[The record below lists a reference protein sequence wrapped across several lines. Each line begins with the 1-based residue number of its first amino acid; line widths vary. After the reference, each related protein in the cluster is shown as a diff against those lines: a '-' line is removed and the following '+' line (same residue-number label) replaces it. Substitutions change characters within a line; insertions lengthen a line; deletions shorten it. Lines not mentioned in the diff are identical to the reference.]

1 MTWNCMFLFVW
12 WCLTPLST
20 IFQLYRGGQF
30 YWWRK
35 PEYPEVTT
43 DLPQDMHTI
52 CNEGYIYT
60 IVDVFY
66 ENEFRR
72 TIPHRKRSLR
82 CVMLWEIHFEQMCE
96 LVASL
101 FVGITW
107 SGSYNYRLLTY
118 IIVWNILAK
127 QINYIYC
134 QLFQELQILPQISIQ

>member
-1 MTWNCMFLFVW
+1 MKLYVFVCLMVFNATFNNISVISW
-12 WCLTPLST
+12 WSVLLVEET
-20 IFQLYRGGQF
+20 
-30 YWWRK
+30 
-35 PEYPEVTT
+35 EYPELTT

-72 TIPHRKRSLR
+72 TIPHRKWSLR

>member
-1 MTWNCMFLFVW
+1 MKLYVFVCLMVFNATFNNISVISW
-12 WCLTPLST
+12 WSVLLVEET
-20 IFQLYRGGQF
+20 
-30 YWWRK
+30 
-35 PEYPEVTT
+35 EYPELTT